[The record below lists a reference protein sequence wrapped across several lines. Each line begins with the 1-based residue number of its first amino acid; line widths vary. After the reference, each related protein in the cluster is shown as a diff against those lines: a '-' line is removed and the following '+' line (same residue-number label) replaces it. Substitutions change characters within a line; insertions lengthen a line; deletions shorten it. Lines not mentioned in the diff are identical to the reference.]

1 MLYGLFGGGGPASPH
16 PPAQAMNLYE
26 IVYLPTKRSRKAI
39 TTGIYADSVIQ
50 ARRFL
55 RQQIKACI
63 ADIKILRCEAIA

>member
-1 MLYGLFGGGGPASPH
+1 
-16 PPAQAMNLYE
+16 MNLYE